1 MIFLI
6 LISCK
11 NKAMSASYLQ
21 QKFMSSSRFLSL
33 FLRSFGSFSILF
45 SRAKLG
51 ECVVLWFASWTPPP
65 LKWLTEQKN
74 PFEVCK
80 HAARYSTNLAVSCCF
95 AYLNPLFFWSLLSPF
110 NCLSS
115 LIFEGPPTTSVLRL
129 VQRLE
134 IISLTRP
141 AHLQKDVPYFSQ
153 TLEWPLNPYGTY
165 SKSL

>member
-1 MIFLI
+1 MIGAIRSTLFVSVFQGSLLVIALFRTLIDQFSSKLFMIFLI
-6 LISCK
+6 LVSCK

-45 SRAKLG
+45 LRAKLG

-80 HAARYSTNLAVSCCF
+80 HAARYNEFGCKLLFCLLKPTVFLVSF
-95 AYLNPLFFWSLLSPF
+95 VA
-110 NCLSS
+110 
-115 LIFEGPPTTSVLRL
+115 I
-129 VQRLE
+129 
-134 IISLTRP
+134 
-141 AHLQKDVPYFSQ
+141 
-153 TLEWPLNPYGTY
+153 
-165 SKSL
+165 

>member
-1 MIFLI
+1 MIGAIRSTLFVSVFQGSLLVIALFRTLIDQFSSKLFMIFLI
-6 LISCK
+6 LVSCK

-45 SRAKLG
+45 LRAKLG

-80 HAARYSTNLAVSCCF
+80 HAARYNEFGCKLLFCLLKPIVFLVSF
-95 AYLNPLFFWSLLSPF
+95 VA
-110 NCLSS
+110 
-115 LIFEGPPTTSVLRL
+115 I
-129 VQRLE
+129 
-134 IISLTRP
+134 
-141 AHLQKDVPYFSQ
+141 
-153 TLEWPLNPYGTY
+153 
-165 SKSL
+165 

>member
-80 HAARYSTNLAVSCCF
+80 HAARYNEFGCKLLFCLLKPIVFLVS
-95 AYLNPLFFWSLLSPF
+95 LSPF

-153 TLEWPLNPYGTY
+153 TLERPLNPYGTY

>member
-1 MIFLI
+1 MIGVIRSTLFVSVFQGSLLVIALFRTLIDQFSSKLFMIFLI
-6 LISCK
+6 LVSCK

-80 HAARYSTNLAVSCCF
+80 HAARYNEFGCKLLFCLLKPTVFLVSF
-95 AYLNPLFFWSLLSPF
+95 VA
-110 NCLSS
+110 
-115 LIFEGPPTTSVLRL
+115 I
-129 VQRLE
+129 
-134 IISLTRP
+134 
-141 AHLQKDVPYFSQ
+141 
-153 TLEWPLNPYGTY
+153 
-165 SKSL
+165 

>member
-1 MIFLI
+1 MIGVIRSTLFVSVFQGSLLVIALFRTLIDQFSSKLFMIFLI
-6 LISCK
+6 LVSCK

-80 HAARYSTNLAVSCCF
+80 HAARYNEFGCKLLFCLLKPIVFLVSF
-95 AYLNPLFFWSLLSPF
+95 VA
-110 NCLSS
+110 
-115 LIFEGPPTTSVLRL
+115 I
-129 VQRLE
+129 
-134 IISLTRP
+134 
-141 AHLQKDVPYFSQ
+141 
-153 TLEWPLNPYGTY
+153 
-165 SKSL
+165 